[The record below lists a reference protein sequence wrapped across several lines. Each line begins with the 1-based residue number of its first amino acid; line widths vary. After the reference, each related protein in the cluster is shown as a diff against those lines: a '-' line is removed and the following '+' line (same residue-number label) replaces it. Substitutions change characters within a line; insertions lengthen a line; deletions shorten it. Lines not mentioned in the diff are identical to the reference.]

1 MTNDLITR
9 LKGLGRGINLNNF
22 ANQDFDLN
30 TLSLKRSIY
39 KYYRQKIRFLKGLRL
54 VILKLCACKD

>member
-39 KYYRQKIRFLKGLRL
+39 KYYR
-54 VILKLCACKD
+54 